1 MLKVQVSCAPT
12 ASSSIRD
19 ADPLTPLT
27 EEDGVRVRVKSQL
40 ENSLMAEKLTV
51 GRRRTAA
58 KEADGFV

>member
-27 EEDGVRVRVKSQL
+27 EEDGVRVKSQL